1 MDFGHYKKLTTH
13 HQTTTNPQHR
23 MKPGIYLFHE
33 FSPFLEQLKTILQT
47 PIDIF
52 IHTTPTVPAY
62 ADADRNIKIIYTDEE
77 TAEQTAKQTA
87 EHLIASG
94 FAEFVTDC
102 LYTKKNGVEIPLK
115 KDRIIL
121 RRL

>member
-1 MDFGHYKKLTTH
+1 
-13 HQTTTNPQHR
+13 

-33 FSPFLEQLKTILQT
+33 FSPFLEQLKTILPT

-52 IHTTPTVPAY
+52 IHTIPTDPPY
-62 ADADRNIKIIYTDEE
+62 ADANRNIKIIYTDNDEI
-77 TAEQTAKQTA
+77 AKQTA
-87 EHLIASG
+87 GHLIASG